1 MSSKDENDKIL
12 ISSKDKNKD
21 ENENMLLEHIED
33 IDDKL
38 FTEYIKGKHFHSF
51 INEFD
56 CATNKEDKEKVI
68 KKLKNINFFV
78 NQEIFIM
85 NEDSEY
91 RSKLIGIANAID
103 YFLDEFSKKWERVIL
118 IRENSQKL
126 LSNLCN

>member
-38 FTEYIKGKHFHSF
+38 FTEYIKGKPFHSF

-103 YFLDEFSKKWERVIL
+103 YFLDEFSKK
-118 IRENSQKL
+118 
-126 LSNLCN
+126 

>member
-38 FTEYIKGKHFHSF
+38 FTEYIKGKHFHNF

-56 CATNKEDKEKVI
+56 RTTNEEDKEKVV

-85 NEDSEY
+85 NADSEY
-91 RSKLIGIANAID
+91 RSKLIGIVNAID
-103 YFLDEFSKKWERVIL
+103 YFFG
-118 IRENSQKL
+118 
-126 LSNLCN
+126 

>member
-1 MSSKDENDKIL
+1 MRDV
-12 ISSKDKNKD
+12 NK
-21 ENENMLLEHIED
+21 LFKKY
-33 IDDKL
+33 DKL
-38 FTEYIKGKHFHSF
+38 FKKYSNGKNFNSF

-103 YFLDEFSKKWERVIL
+103 YFLDEFSKK
-118 IRENSQKL
+118 
-126 LSNLCN
+126 